1 MLVQTLDLLM
11 DPVEIFRAEFLES
24 SNKFLLESSVIKP
37 EFSRFTFMGDAYG
50 KLGEVINYHMPSKT
64 VTVTNQAGLTK
75 VSVPNIFDYLK
86 TQLAEKNTP
95 CHHTLPFGFNLG
107 YVGFL
112 GYELKAETIGSRLH
126 DATIDDAV
134 FIFATRMIVCDHLEN
149 RTYLL
154 YLLESNANVDNANSW
169 FEAVKHRIQI
179 QSISSKEKV
188 TITSKKMSIAEV
200 EQWIAIHAKIRH
212 EKNSYL
218 QKIDQSLEEI
228 RNGETYEVC
237 LTNNIE
243 FKFNYSPFELYC
255 LTRKLSPA
263 PHSAF
268 LSVGDLHLVSASPER
283 FLSVN
288 NKGLAEAKP
297 IKGTR
302 QRGNTIKNDGNYI
315 EELQH
320 NEKDRAEN
328 LMIVDLLRN
337 DLGQVCVIGSVKVPK
352 IFVVETY
359 SHVHQLVSTIQGRL
373 RPDVATI
380 DAIRAVFPGGSMT
393 GAPKKR
399 TMEIIDRLE
408 DGPREAYSGSL
419 GWFGL
424 GGACDL
430 SIIIRSLL
438 INNGQAKLGVG
449 GAITALSNPEDE
461 FIETIIKAR
470 GMIEAVEALRNNSA
484 NSNEQAEN
492 KNVVIIGAAGSI
504 GKLLTKKFVLEFG
517 NVIGIDLRIPD
528 DTSELKNIKWLIDDI
543 TVPNFKSIEALA
555 SANIVV
561 FALAEQ
567 VIIKTFPKILS
578 YINSNCLIVETLT
591 SKTNFSKLL
600 ENYQI
605 RQTIVG
611 INPMFSGDLDPKD
624 RPVVYV
630 VHRNGLLAD
639 NFYLLLKRKWQ
650 INIYTMTIA
659 EHDRTMSIL
668 QSLVHILVL
677 AFGMMVNNSNM
688 DIVDLVKIA
697 PPPFQLIL
705 LQLARMTQNHP
716 DVYWEIQ
723 AKNPY
728 STELRQ
734 NLKTVLTHLENMI
747 AKNDQQSFDEMLSL
761 FKIAII
767 KQIPFFPD
775 ACPKVFNYMNL
786 LQEKFNIKHTP
797 NGSLSELRQQ
807 IDDIDD
813 RIIDLL
819 GQRFT
824 IIHQVAKQKQ
834 AGNISV
840 MQPSRVNE
848 VKSRCKMRAQHK
860 SLREHFVDSLF
871 QAIIDE
877 ACWVESNYLEV
888 FKEESL

>member
-1 MLVQTLDLLM
+1 MKEYQILIQTLDLLM
-11 DPVEIFRAEFLES
+11 DPVEIFRTEFLES

-64 VTVTNQAGLTK
+64 VTVTNQTGLRK

-95 CHHTLPFGFNLG
+95 CHNALPFGFNLG

-126 DATIDDAV
+126 DATTDDAV
-134 FIFATRMIVCDHLEN
+134 FIFATRMIVCDHLEKK
-149 RTYLL
+149 TYLL
-154 YLLESNANVDNANSW
+154 YLLEPNANVDTANAW
-169 FEAVKHRIQI
+169 FEAVTYRIQI
-179 QSISSKEKV
+179 QSTNSANKM
-188 TITSKKMSIAEV
+188 TLTPKKMSIAEV
-200 EQWIAIHAKIRH
+200 EQWIATHARIRH
-212 EKNSYL
+212 ERNSYL
-218 QKIDQSLEEI
+218 QKIGQSLEEI

-268 LSVGDLHLVSASPER
+268 FSVGDLHLVSASPER

-288 NKGLAEAKP
+288 NQGLVEAKP

-302 QRGNTIKNDGNYI
+302 PRGNTIIKDANYI

-352 IFVVETY
+352 IFAVETY
-359 SHVHQLVSTIQGRL
+359 SHVHQLVSTIQGQL
-373 RPDVATI
+373 KPDVATI
-380 DAIRAVFPGGSMT
+380 DVVRAVFPGGSMT

-408 DGPREAYSGSL
+408 DGPREAYSGAL

-438 INNGQAKLGVG
+438 INAGQAKLGVG

-461 FIETIIKAR
+461 FIETIVKAR
-470 GMIEAVEALRNNSA
+470 GMIEAVEALRNNSR
-484 NSNEQAEN
+484 NSNEQVQN
-492 KNVVIIGAAGSI
+492 KNVVVIGATGSI
-504 GKLLTKKFVLEFG
+504 GKLLTKKFVLEFD
-517 NVIGIDLRIPD
+517 NVIGIDLQIPD
-528 DTSELKNIKWLIDDI
+528 DISELKNIKWLIDDI
-543 TVPNFKSIEALA
+543 TSPNFTSIEALA
-555 SANIVV
+555 NADIVV

-567 VIIKTFPKILS
+567 VIIKLFPKILS
-578 YINSNCLIVETLT
+578 YINPNCLIVETLT
-591 SKTNFSKLL
+591 IKTNFAQLL

-605 RQTIVG
+605 AQMIVG
-611 INPMFSGDLDPKD
+611 INPMFSGDLDPKN
-624 RPVVYV
+624 RSVVSV
-630 VHRNGLLAD
+630 VHRNGLLVD
-639 NFYLLLKRKWQ
+639 EFYLLLRKWQ
-650 INIYTMTIA
+650 INIYTMTAA
-659 EHDRTMSIL
+659 EHDRTMSIV
-668 QSLVHILVL
+668 QSQVHILVL
-677 AFGMMVNNSNM
+677 AFGMIINNSNM
-688 DIVDLVKIA
+688 DIANLVKIA

-728 STELRQ
+728 SAELRQ
-734 NLKTVLTHLENMI
+734 HLKTVLTHLENMI
-747 AKNDQQSFDEMLSL
+747 AKGDQQSFHEMLSV
-761 FKIAII
+761 FKTKII
-767 KQIPFFPD
+767 KQIPFFSE

-786 LQEKFNIKHTP
+786 LQEKFNIKHNP
-797 NGSLSELRQQ
+797 NSSLSEFRQQ

-813 RIIDLL
+813 KIIDLL
-819 GQRFT
+819 GRRFA
-824 IIHQVAKQKQ
+824 IIHQVAKQKH
-834 AGNISV
+834 ADNISV

-848 VKSRCKMRAQHK
+848 VKSRCKIRAQHNN
-860 SLREHFVDSLF
+860 LREPFVDSLF

-877 ACWVESNYLEV
+877 ACWVENNYLEV
-888 FKEESL
+888 F